1 MSEKYY
7 PAAIVRPML
16 KAASTVMHQL
26 MQMGEEV
33 RAENDRL
40 THELSLAKAAAAEKV
55 TLEKVA
61 KAVDADKASEFAT
74 FLEARGIIPEGTQEK
89 YASACASD
97 ANTAVEIAMRAI
109 KAAEAPSSQGCGVKS
124 ASKNTSSDLET
135 EWDLWQDC
143 VR

>member
-55 TLEKVA
+55 WKV
-61 KAVDADKASEFAT
+61 
-74 FLEARGIIPEGTQEK
+74 Q
-89 YASACASD
+89 
-97 ANTAVEIAMRAI
+97 
-109 KAAEAPSSQGCGVKS
+109 PSP
-124 ASKNTSSDLET
+124 L
-135 EWDLWQDC
+135 
-143 VR
+143 